1 MGSGWVYPVSSVSLR
16 LMYSRC
22 GLIDDGEIYLSRR
35 RIVEECFDY

>member
-1 MGSGWVYPVSSVSLR
+1 MGSWDGFIRYSVSLR

-22 GLIDDGEIYLSRR
+22 GLIDVGQIYLPG